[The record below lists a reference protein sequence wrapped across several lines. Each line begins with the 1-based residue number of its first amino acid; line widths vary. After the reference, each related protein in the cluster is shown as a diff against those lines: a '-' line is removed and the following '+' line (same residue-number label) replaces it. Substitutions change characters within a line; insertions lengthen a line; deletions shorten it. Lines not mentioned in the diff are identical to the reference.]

1 MYCREGKSKIIG
13 RFFQNFFQNSGVI
26 RGSAVKGKIF
36 LKIFQKTLAISA
48 SHDQLAIEGQIQA
61 TTRKESQP

>member
-36 LKIFQKTLAISA
+36 LKNFQKTLAISA
-48 SHDQLAIEGQIQA
+48 SHDRLAVEGQIQA
-61 TTRKESQP
+61 TTRKESQL